1 MPNKIFIDVDE
12 TVDPVSIAEMQKSM
26 METSL
31 MYPGCEFEMR
41 RGSMRD
47 SGDFRY
53 GAHVNLYPEASS
65 DGLYNLGGDQT
76 SHIVMT
82 RDELSYGK
90 GLGYRSP
97 SGDTRVVKT
106 DLRSL
111 DGLSSSERVDA
122 FTRAING
129 EAARMTGRAPTLYF
143 DSDEEALAAYEEV
156 QRILEDDT
164 AEPEET
170 LEELDK
176 LFTRYERRGSGKR
189 SKKKYYVAEEKAA
202 SKPAKQPAQKQK
214 KTQPKAQ
221 VTAPKRKQPQK
232 KNGNNRR
239 SGTMQIGKVTSL
251 K

>member
-1 MPNKIFIDVDE
+1 MPNKIYIDVDE
-12 TVDPVSIAEMQKSM
+12 TVDGVSIAEMQRSM
-26 METSL
+26 LEASL

-47 SGDFRY
+47 GGDFRY

-82 RDELSYGK
+82 RDELSYGE

-129 EAARMTGRAPTLYF
+129 EAARMTGRYPSLHF
-143 DSDEEALAAYEEV
+143 DSDVEALAAYEEV
-156 QRILEDDT
+156 QRILEDDA

-170 LEELDK
+170 LEELDR
-176 LFTRYERRGSGKR
+176 LFTRYEKKGPRKRGKKR
-189 SKKKYYVAEEKAA
+189 YYAAGEKA
-202 SKPAKQPAQKQK
+202 KPTVTQKPKQK
-214 KTQPKAQ
+214 KAQGNVSKPKPQPKKNNG
-221 VTAPKRKQPQK
+221 KRK
-232 KNGNNRR
+232 R
-239 SGTMQIGKVTSL
+239 GTLKIGEVTSL